1 MPHHRPPIPQH
12 RPLGLLPPLPLPPE
26 RESPSPVPS
35 RQTSTTASKFG
46 NMLKRTPQ
54 DLGFQLGTVSAVH
67 TESATLQFSDGTTH
81 TIKDPGL
88 RRNEKEYTF
97 QNPAISV
104 RLQLAGHHELLTP
117 PLLHPQEYILN
128 PPSPGPHGGVLLDSS
143 LHGELYRLPDEPHS
157 LDPDDLKEWGCEAA
171 LALLLTS
178 SPGTTWVYLDG
189 SAGALGYGSAAT
201 LFFPNGST
209 WVLCQTSPY
218 QSSEGSEF
226 WAAIMFLRWAL
237 ASHPHLTFA
246 VLEDNLHVINVLSPS
261 TPPDLPSRSPAGTW
275 QSSPQSIQASLRPGM
290 IQGWGWIKGHAGIVG
305 NKISDA
311 YSKWAAQVMIWD
323 PSILPPPR

>member
-1 MPHHRPPIPQH
+1 M
-12 RPLGLLPPLPLPPE
+12 
-26 RESPSPVPS
+26 
-35 RQTSTTASKFG
+35 
-46 NMLKRTPQ
+46 
-54 DLGFQLGTVSAVH
+54 H
-67 TESATLQFSDGTTH
+67 TESARLQFLDGTTH
-81 TIKDPGL
+81 TIKDLGL

-97 QNPAISV
+97 QKPAISV
-104 RLQLAGHHELLTP
+104 RPQLAGHHELLTP
-117 PLLHPQEYILN
+117 PPSPPPRVHPQ
-128 PPSPGPHGGVLLDSS
+128 PPPPGPHGVVLLDSS

-157 LDPDDLKEWGCEAA
+157 LDPDDLKEWGPEAA

-201 LFFPNGST
+201 LFFPNGCR

-246 VLEDNLHVINVLSPS
+246 VLGDNLHVITVLSPNI
-261 TPPDLPSRSPAGTW
+261 PPDLPSRSPAGT
-275 QSSPQSIQASLRPGM
+275 
-290 IQGWGWIKGHAGIVG
+290 
-305 NKISDA
+305 
-311 YSKWAAQVMIWD
+311 
-323 PSILPPPR
+323 

>member
-1 MPHHRPPIPQH
+1 MISANGGLPAHRYTSQVTQRWPRGSEPASLFLPKEKVQVRFLAIKPAPQY
-12 RPLGLLPPLPLPPE
+12 
-26 RESPSPVPS
+26 
-35 RQTSTTASKFG
+35 SKFG
-46 NMLKRTPQ
+46 NRLKRTPQ
-54 DLGFQLGTVSAVH
+54 DLGFHLGTVTGVH

-104 RLQLAGHHELLTP
+104 RPQLAGHHELLTP

-128 PPSPGPHGGVLLDSS
+128 PPPGPHDGVLLDSS
-143 LHGELYRLPDEPHS
+143 LHSELYRLPDEPHS
-157 LDPDDLKEWGCEAA
+157 LDSMTSKNGVVKQPLPF
-171 LALLLTS
+171 LLTS
-178 SPGTTWVYLDG
+178 SPNTTWVYLDC

-201 LFFPNGST
+201 LFFPNGSR

-246 VLEDNLHVINVLSPS
+246 VLGDNLNVITVLSPS
-261 TPPDLPSRSPAGTW
+261 TPPDLPSCSPAGTW
-275 QSSPQSIQASLRPGM
+275 ESSLQSIQASLRPGM
-290 IQGWGWIKGHAGIVG
+290 IQGWGWIKGHAGFVG
-305 NKISDA
+305 NEISDA
-311 YSKWAAQVMIWD
+311 YSK
-323 PSILPPPR
+323 